1 MTNEEFIALLRDVY
15 VDNTI
20 RLTAAD
26 RIEQLQY
33 NLKTSEEIG
42 RAFEEDAG
50 QLRAKLDKATDA
62 LKELIFLS
70 NEGDIVDWL
79 NALARAQELMAE
91 IKGE

>member
-1 MTNEEFIALLRDVY
+1 MTNANAERSRKHMAVMDDKRKI
-15 VDNTI
+15 
-20 RLTAAD
+20 
-26 RIEQLQY
+26 
-33 NLKTSEEIG
+33 EEI
-42 RAFEEDAG
+42 E
-50 QLRAKLDKATDA
+50 AKLAKATDA